1 MKSIYTDDFI
11 SKKVFLH
18 FKNQQKGILNNH
30 KIHLKVYFYLQTNN
44 KVNIFALEI
53 WDDEGAKCT
62 FYTVKYDDAD
72 KNETDLFFEKYNA
85 MAAYKE
91 ANQELLSFILLAI
104 GNDHGAIDE
113 LFNRAENEVK
123 GLPVQGKATVD
134 EITYHYPD
142 FPLRIYVLKIT
153 NNIVIL
159 FNGGIKD
166 GSTNQNSSLHL
177 EWRAACEFAK
187 RIDEAI
193 RDGSIIVDEKNR
205 KLTNYDGSDEII
217 L

>member
-1 MKSIYTDDFI
+1 
-11 SKKVFLH
+11 
-18 FKNQQKGILNNH
+18 
-30 KIHLKVYFYLQTNN
+30 VYFCLQINK

-53 WDDEGAKCT
+53 WDDEGVKCT
-62 FYTVKYDDAD
+62 FYTVKYDYSETS
-72 KNETDLFFEKYNA
+72 ETDIFFDKYDA
-85 MAAYKE
+85 IAEYKQ
-91 ANQELLSFILLAI
+91 ANQELLSFIIYAI
-104 GNDHGAIDE
+104 GNDHGAVDE
-113 LFNRAENEVK
+113 LFNRDENEVK
-123 GLPVQGKATVD
+123 GLPVQGKRTV
-134 EITYHYPD
+134 ENITYHFPE
-142 FPLRIYVLKIT
+142 FPLRLYALKIT

-166 GSTNQNSSLHL
+166 GPTNQKSSLHL

>member
-1 MKSIYTDDFI
+1 M
-11 SKKVFLH
+11 
-18 FKNQQKGILNNH
+18 
-30 KIHLKVYFYLQTNN
+30 
-44 KVNIFALEI
+44 NIFALEI

-62 FYTVKYDDAD
+62 FYTVKQDGEES
-72 KNETDLFFEKYNA
+72 NETDLFFEKYDA

-91 ANQELLSFILLAI
+91 ANQELLSFVIYAI
-104 GNDHGAIDE
+104 GENHGAVDA
-113 LFNRAENEVK
+113 LFNRDENEVK
-123 GLPVQGKATVD
+123 GLPVQGKRKVQN
-134 EITYHYPD
+134 ITYHFPE
-142 FPLRIYVLKIT
+142 FPLRLYALKIT
-153 NNIVIL
+153 NNIVVL

-166 GSTNQNSSLHL
+166 GPTNQKSRLHL

-205 KLTNYDGSDEII
+205 KLTNYDGLDEII

>member
-1 MKSIYTDDFI
+1 M
-11 SKKVFLH
+11 
-18 FKNQQKGILNNH
+18 
-30 KIHLKVYFYLQTNN
+30 
-44 KVNIFALEI
+44 NIFAVEI

-62 FYTVKYDDAD
+62 FYTVKYENIDT
-72 KNETDLFFEKYNA
+72 NETDLFFDKYDQIPL
-85 MAAYKE
+85 YKK
-91 ANQELLSFILLAI
+91 ANQNLLSFIVYAI
-104 GNDHGAIDE
+104 GEDHGAVDE
-113 LFNRAENEVK
+113 LFNRDENEVK
-123 GLPVQGKATVD
+123 GLPLHGKRTV
-134 EITYHYPD
+134 ENITYHFPE
-142 FPLRIYVLKIT
+142 FPLRLYALKIT

-166 GSTNQNSSLHL
+166 GPTNQKSSLYI

-193 RDGSIIVDEKNR
+193 RDGSIIIDEEKR

>member
-1 MKSIYTDDFI
+1 M
-11 SKKVFLH
+11 
-18 FKNQQKGILNNH
+18 
-30 KIHLKVYFYLQTNN
+30 YFCLQTNN

-53 WDDEGAKCT
+53 WDDEAAKCT
-62 FYTVKYDDAD
+62 FYTVKYDDAET
-72 KNETDLFFEKYNA
+72 NETDLFFDKYDA
-85 MAAYKE
+85 IAEYKE
-91 ANQELLSFILLAI
+91 ANQELLSFVLLSI

-113 LFNRAENEVK
+113 LFNRDENEVK
-123 GLPVQGKATVD
+123 GLPVQGKRTI
-134 EITYHYPD
+134 ENITYHFPE
-142 FPLRIYVLKIT
+142 FPLRLYALKIT

-166 GSTNQNSSLHL
+166 GPTNQTSSLHL

-187 RIDEAI
+187 RINEALQ
-193 RDGSIIVDEKNR
+193 DGTIIVNEKHR

>member
-1 MKSIYTDDFI
+1 M
-11 SKKVFLH
+11 
-18 FKNQQKGILNNH
+18 
-30 KIHLKVYFYLQTNN
+30 YFRLQTNK

-62 FYTVKYDDAD
+62 FYTVKYDDANI
-72 KNETDLFFEKYNA
+72 NETDLFFEKYDA
-85 MAAYKE
+85 LAGFKE
-91 ANQELLSFILLAI
+91 ANQELLSFVLFAI
-104 GNDHGAIDE
+104 GNDHGAVDE
-113 LFNRAENEVK
+113 LFNRDENEVK
-123 GLPVQGKATVD
+123 GLPVQGKRTV
-134 EITYHYPD
+134 ENITYHFPE
-142 FPLRIYVLKIT
+142 FPLRLYALKIT

-166 GSTNQNSSLHL
+166 GPTNQKSSLYL
-177 EWRAACEFAK
+177 EWRAACGFAK

-205 KLTNYDGSDEII
+205 KLTNYDGSNEII

>member
-1 MKSIYTDDFI
+1 
-11 SKKVFLH
+11 
-18 FKNQQKGILNNH
+18 
-30 KIHLKVYFYLQTNN
+30 VYFCLQTNN

-62 FYTVKYDDAD
+62 FYTVKQHYSDVSEAD
-72 KNETDLFFEKYNA
+72 IFFERYDAKPEYRD
-85 MAAYKE
+85 
-91 ANQELLSFILLAI
+91 ANRDLLSFVVYAI
-104 GNDHGAIDE
+104 GEDHGAIDE
-113 LFNRAENEVK
+113 LFNRYENEVK
-123 GLPVQGKATVD
+123 GLPVQGKRTV
-134 EITYHYPD
+134 ENITYHFPE
-142 FPLRIYVLKIT
+142 FPLRLYALKIT

-166 GSTNQNSSLHL
+166 GPTNQKSSLYL

-205 KLTNYDGSDEII
+205 KLTNYDGSNEII